1 MKVEIEIKKNG
12 ILPGSL
18 GWFANLVE
26 GASLEVVNQKTHNE
40 LRVKFSD
47 GSSGVVAR
55 TMKEYD
61 EKRIWWRNFNDSIV
75 MAHPEDG
82 YDKQGLFKVPLSSA
96 CAGKVRDFI
105 RESTIKFKEVFEQD

>member
-12 ILPGSL
+12 ILTGSL

-61 EKRIWWRNFNDSIV
+61 EKRIYWKHFNDSIV
-75 MAHPEDG
+75 MSYAEER
-82 YDKQGLFKVPLSSA
+82 YDRQGLFKTPLSAA
-96 CAGKVRDFI
+96 CSSKVNEFI
-105 RESTIKFKEVFEQD
+105 RESTYSFKEVFEQD